1 MCWQQRN
8 KIDYTCIGM
17 TSYCSSLSWKTK
29 LARCLIPLRLVW
41 RDGQWEYPDCLCQ
54 TQRKTPNYEI
64 HAAGCDVLAAPLPNL
79 PDGGLITGAA
89 CNPKPWVSPAAVDTM
104 RDAKLFSILDCRTCV
119 CLLHLSFSFSD
130 PFQKFASLLAPLFC
144 HAAVYCYQTL
154 AISGEKN
161 AAITQPKKRKEK
173 CMNLFYSERLR
184 GRFALLSVAGYSL
197 EMSSCRR

>member
-1 MCWQQRN
+1 MDNESIQTACAKPKGRPPTMRFMQQAATCW
-8 KIDYTCIGM
+8 
-17 TSYCSSLSWKTK
+17 L
-29 LARCLIPLRLVW
+29 L
-41 RDGQWEYPDCLCQ
+41 
-54 TQRKTPNYEI
+54 
-64 HAAGCDVLAAPLPNL
+64 PLPNL

-154 AISGEKN
+154 AISGEEN
-161 AAITQPKKRKEK
+161 AAITQLKIGRKNVWISFIPRDWE
-173 CMNLFYSERLR
+173 
-184 GRFALLSVAGYSL
+184 ADLLCCQL
-197 EMSSCRR
+197 LDIL